1 MNNKKIRVLWFSG
14 GAIADNV
21 SKGTGSWVF
30 AMRSLVSKEVE
41 LYNITR
47 AWDNKDIVYKEVDDM
62 KEYILPNYKLKN
74 GLPSEVNIQK
84 IKQIVDNIQP
94 DIIHIW
100 GIEMYWALLFT
111 RGYLK
116 GNVLLEVQG
125 LLRTCHNVFYGGL
138 TPEEVKRCYS
148 IKEFL
153 KPAYTLQ
160 NLYKNYLNRSK
171 YASEILNGFK
181 KISTQSEWTRDQIN
195 MLVSSPKDFFYT
207 RRPIRDEFY
216 KSEKWMPKNNKE
228 KIIFSS
234 ASYFEPFKGVHFLIK
249 AFSLYAKKVPGATL
263 VLAGVDI
270 KLQFYR
276 INGYTKFLFSLIN
289 EYGIKDR
296 VLFPGKL
303 SAKQLTEWLLKS
315 DIYVNPS
322 LVESY
327 SAASAEALYL
337 GVPTIMSYAGAMPE
351 FSRNKKVALYYP
363 QMDFV
368 SLASRIDSLISD
380 KELSLELSS
389 NAISEMSTKCGS
401 ELVKKTQLEIYRS
414 LYDEF
419 N

>member
-1 MNNKKIRVLWFSG
+1 M
-14 GAIADNV
+14 
-21 SKGTGSWVF
+21 
-30 AMRSLVSKEVE
+30 
-41 LYNITR
+41 
-47 AWDNKDIVYKEVDDM
+47 
-62 KEYILPNYKLKN
+62 
-74 GLPSEVNIQK
+74 
-84 IKQIVDNIQP
+84 
-94 DIIHIW
+94 
-100 GIEMYWALLFT
+100 
-111 RGYLK
+111 
-116 GNVLLEVQG
+116 
-125 LLRTCHNVFYGGL
+125 
-138 TPEEVKRCYS
+138 
-148 IKEFL
+148 
-153 KPAYTLQ
+153 
-160 NLYKNYLNRSK
+160 
-171 YASEILNGFK
+171 
-181 KISTQSEWTRDQIN
+181 
-195 MLVSSPKDFFYT
+195 
-207 RRPIRDEFY
+207 
-216 KSEKWMPKNNKE
+216 
-228 KIIFSS
+228 
-234 ASYFEPFKGVHFLIK
+234 
-249 AFSLYAKKVPGATL
+249 
-263 VLAGVDI
+263 LAGVDI